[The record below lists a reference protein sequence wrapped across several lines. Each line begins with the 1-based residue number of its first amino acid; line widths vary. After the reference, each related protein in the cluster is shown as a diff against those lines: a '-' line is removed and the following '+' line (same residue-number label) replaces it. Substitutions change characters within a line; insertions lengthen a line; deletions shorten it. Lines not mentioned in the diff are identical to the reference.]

1 MGGTPISHRQE
12 LRKQRI
18 VREADGSVACC
29 PERSEKLTRLEFPSR
44 KCYTETPG
52 CKRVNGRKRR
62 KSVKKQTSLPAEI
75 IKGRKMIY
83 ELAKK

>member
-29 PERSEKLTRLEFPSR
+29 PERSEKMSQDRTRQIYLPELSWSSGMSGAPISHRQELR
-44 KCYTETPG
+44 KQRIVREADG
-52 CKRVNGRKRR
+52 C
-62 KSVKKQTSLPAEI
+62 
-75 IKGRKMIY
+75 
-83 ELAKK
+83 

>member
-29 PERSEKLTRLEFPSR
+29 PERSEKNAPRQNEANLFAGNCLGAVGWAERPSATDR
-44 KCYTETPG
+44 SCESSG
-52 CKRVNGRKRR
+52 
-62 KSVKKQTSLPAEI
+62 
-75 IKGRKMIY
+75 
-83 ELAKK
+83 